1 MHFYYS
7 CYTDVG
13 TRKKVNQDACVV
25 KAFKKQ
31 GKTYLL
37 AVICDGVGGLQ
48 SGEVASAN
56 AVREFSD
63 WFDYEFPLLLEDEE
77 PLDGILFQRWNS
89 LINKINNNLVDFGNR
104 RNERVGT
111 TLSGILFTDSRYYI
125 AHVGDS
131 RIYIMNPGLEQLTE
145 DQTLVAKEVREG
157 RMTEEQAKTDPR
169 KNVILQ
175 CVGSMKRV
183 VPDFRK
189 GSFAGNADFLLCT
202 DGFRHKISNE
212 EITSF
217 LRCVPPEEMK
227 NRLCHLTEIVKE
239 RGEKDNITSILIRA
253 FSDED
258 ITRESV
264 NVKEGE

>member
-1 MHFYYS
+1 MQFFYS

-56 AVREFSD
+56 AVREFSE
-63 WFDYEFPLLLEDEE
+63 WFDYELPLLVEDEE
-77 PLDGILFQRWNS
+77 PLDEVLFQRWNV
-89 LINKINNNLVDFGNR
+89 LINKINENLLDYGNR
-104 RNERVGT
+104 RKERVGT
-111 TLSGILFTDSRYYI
+111 TLSGILFVGCKYYI

-131 RIYIMNPGLEQLTE
+131 RIYIMDPCLKQLTE

-157 RMTEEQAKTDPR
+157 RLTEEQAKTDPR

-183 VPDFRK
+183 VPDFK
-189 GSFAGNADFLLCT
+189 QGSFMENAAFLLCT
-202 DGFRHKISNE
+202 DGFRHKISDE
-212 EITSF
+212 EIVKGLGYT
-217 LRCVPPEEMK
+217 RPEEMK
-227 NRLCHLTEIVKE
+227 NHLYHLTETVKE

-253 FSDED
+253 FPDEEATL
-258 ITRESV
+258 TREE
-264 NVKEGE
+264 K

>member
-1 MHFYYS
+1 MQFFYS

-56 AVREFSD
+56 AVREFSE
-63 WFDYEFPLLLEDEE
+63 WFDYELPLLVEDEE
-77 PLDGILFQRWNS
+77 PLDEVLFQRWNV
-89 LINKINNNLVDFGNR
+89 LINKINENLLDYGNR
-104 RNERVGT
+104 RKERVGT
-111 TLSGILFTDSRYYI
+111 TLSGILFVGCKYYI

-131 RIYIMNPGLEQLTE
+131 RIYIMDPCLKQLTE

-157 RMTEEQAKTDPR
+157 RLTEEQAKTDPR

-183 VPDFRK
+183 VPDFQK
-189 GSFAGNADFLLCT
+189 GSFVGDATFLLCT
-202 DGFRHKISNE
+202 DGFRHKISDE
-212 EITSF
+212 EIISS
-217 LRCVPPEEMK
+217 LGSVPPEEMK
-227 NRLCHLTEIVKE
+227 NHLYHLTETVKD
-239 RGEKDNITSILIRA
+239 RGEKDNITSILIKA
-253 FSDED
+253 ISDED
-258 ITRESV
+258 VTI
-264 NVKEGE
+264 